1 LVSAARESA
10 KTEVRNVK
18 RITVFVAVLLLWSIV
33 STTPAT
39 RASEKLTVIYSAI
52 SSLFLA
58 LWDAQEAHLFEKQGL
73 DVKLVYIQ
81 SAPVVLQSMMSG
93 EAPIAFAGG
102 KPVVDSGLEGGETIF
117 IGGVASVPAFY
128 FMAVPAI
135 KQISDLRGKPVGANR
150 LGGAS
155 DFAIRLILKKNNLE
169 PGRDVPVLQLAGG
182 MPALAAALS
191 KQSIYAATLSTPFN
205 LTAEKYG
212 AKVLLDMA
220 KSGIHFPHS
229 TIISMRGYVKS
240 HRSTVKSFLTAY
252 AGGLKRMVADRSFS
266 YGVIR
271 KYMRVEKPELLEA
284 TYRYSLDFI
293 ERVPYVTKPGIAE
306 LLRQSPNPK
315 ARFFKPEDFCD
326 ESIVRELE
334 QQGLFR

>member
-1 LVSAARESA
+1 MS
-10 KTEVRNVK
+10 VK
-18 RITVFVAVLLLWSIV
+18 RITVFVAVILSWLIIFN
-33 STTPAT
+33 TPTA
-39 RASEKLTVIYSAI
+39 RANEKLTVIYSAI

-128 FMAVPAI
+128 FMTAPAI

-150 LGGAS
+150 FGGAS
-155 DFAIRLILKKNNLE
+155 DFAIRLVLKKNNLE
-169 PGRDVPVLQLAGG
+169 PGRDVPILQIAGG

-205 LTAEKYG
+205 LSAEKFG

-220 KSGIHFPHS
+220 KSGIYFPHS
-229 TIISMRGYVKS
+229 SIISMRGYVKS

-252 AGGLKRMVADRSFS
+252 AGGLKRMVSDRAFS
-266 YGVIR
+266 HAVIK
-271 KYMRVEKPELLEA
+271 KYMRVEEPELIEA
-284 TYRYSLDFI
+284 TYKYSLDFI

-306 LLRQSPNPK
+306 LLRQSPHPK
-315 ARFFKPEDFCD
+315 AQSSQPEDFCD

>member
-1 LVSAARESA
+1 MKPTSVFLAVTLSCLFVFNAPAAR
-10 KTEVRNVK
+10 
-18 RITVFVAVLLLWSIV
+18 
-33 STTPAT
+33 
-39 RASEKLTVIYSAI
+39 ASQKLTVIYSAI

-58 LWDAQEAHLFEKQGL
+58 LWDAQESRLFEKNGL

-102 KPVVDSGLEGGETIF
+102 KPVVDSGLEGGETVF

-128 FMAVPAI
+128 FMAAPSI

-191 KQSIYAATLSTPFN
+191 KQSIMPRLYRR
-205 LTAEKYG
+205 
-212 AKVLLDMA
+212 
-220 KSGIHFPHS
+220 HS
-229 TIISMRGYVKS
+229 TSAPRNTAPRYCWTWPRREFI
-240 HRSTVKSFLTAY
+240 FLTLLSFPCA
-252 AGGLKRMVADRSFS
+252 AISSRIATRS
-266 YGVIR
+266 R
-271 KYMRVEKPELLEA
+271 
-284 TYRYSLDFI
+284 
-293 ERVPYVTKPGIAE
+293 
-306 LLRQSPNPK
+306 
-315 ARFFKPEDFCD
+315 
-326 ESIVRELE
+326 
-334 QQGLFR
+334 LF